1 MMKNSEIVSTKSVYK
16 GRVIKVRVDT
26 VRTPG
31 DQTAIWDVIEHPGSV
46 SIVPIDTDDQV
57 LLVRQYRP
65 AIGKTLLEIPAGT
78 VEPGES
84 PEVTARREL
93 REEIGMR
100 AEWLRSIGSYYLAPG
115 YSSELMHA
123 FAASGL
129 SPAPLQQDVDEDISV
144 ESIPFG
150 DLMAQI
156 SRRELRDAKTIAA
169 ILLLAHE
176 RGVTAPDDR
185 SN

>member
-1 MMKNSEIVSTKSVYK
+1 MPEILSTECVYE
-16 GRVIKVRVDT
+16 GRVLKLRVDRVRAPGGQT
-26 VRTPG
+26 VN
-31 DQTAIWDVIEHPGSV
+31 WDVIEHPGSV
-46 SIVPIDTDDQV
+46 SIVPIDADDQV

-65 AIGKTLLEIPAGT
+65 AIAETLLEIPAGT
-78 VEPGES
+78 LEPGES
-84 PEVTARREL
+84 PEMSAQREL

-100 AEWLRSIGSYYLAPG
+100 AEWLRAIGSYYLVPG

-150 DLMAQI
+150 ELMAQI